1 MNTIFKITL
10 AVTFLIINVSHL
22 NAQVFGNKKITGN
35 NNVVTKTVTTSD
47 YNAINVTGSMDVEL
61 VSGNEG
67 NIKVT
72 TDENIHEYLVI
83 ESKDGTLKIKT
94 KKNVS
99 LRTKKGIHITV
110 PFEDIDDLILT
121 GSGDII
127 TKSTI
132 KTSGFDVE
140 LTGSGDIILDIEANE
155 IDAKVTGSGD
165 LKLAGRVTDFEVKV
179 TGSGDF
185 KGSELSS
192 TNTQVYISGSGS
204 AKVNAS
210 SSIKARVNG
219 SGDVRYS
226 GNPEFSD
233 TKVMGS
239 GTIKSN

>member
-1 MNTIFKITL
+1 MNTTIKLSL
-10 AVTFLIINVSHL
+10 AFTFLFINISLV

-35 NNVVTKTVTTSD
+35 NNIVTKTVNTSE
-47 YNAINVTGSMDVEL
+47 YNAIDVTGSMNVEL
-61 VSGNEG
+61 VSGKEG
-67 NIKVT
+67 DIKVT
-72 TDENIHEYLVI
+72 TDENLHEYLVI
-83 ESKDGTLKIKT
+83 ESKNGTLEITT

-99 LRTKKGIHITV
+99 LRTKKGIHVTV
-110 PFEDIDDLILT
+110 PFEDIDDLTLT
-121 GSGDII
+121 GSGDIK
-127 TKSTI
+127 TKNTI
-132 KTSGFDVE
+132 KTSSFDVE
-140 LTGSGDIILDIEANE
+140 LTGSGDILLDIEAGE

-165 LKLAGRVTDFEVKV
+165 LILAGSVTDFEVKV

-192 TNTQVYISGSGS
+192 TNTQVYVSGSGS

-226 GNPEFSD
+226 GNPEYSD

>member
-1 MNTIFKITL
+1 MNTIFKLSLTL
-10 AVTFLIINVSHL
+10 IFLLINVGL
-22 NAQVFGNKKITGN
+22 VNAQIFGNKKITGN
-35 NNVVTKTVTTSD
+35 NNVVTKTVSTPD
-47 YNAINVTGSMDVEL
+47 YDAISVTGSMDVEL

-72 TDENIHEYLVI
+72 TDENLHEYLVI
-83 ESKDGTLKIKT
+83 ESNDGTLKIKT

-110 PFEDIDDLILT
+110 PFKDINDLTLT

-127 TKSTI
+127 TKNTI
-132 KTSGFDVE
+132 KTTGFDVD

-165 LKLAGRVTDFEVKV
+165 LELAGRVTDFEVKV

-185 KGSELSS
+185 KGSELTS
-192 TNTQVYISGSGS
+192 TNTQVYVSGSGS

>member
-10 AVTFLIINVSHL
+10 ALTLLFINVGHV

-35 NNVVTKTVTTSD
+35 NNVVTKTVNTSD
-47 YNAINVTGSMDVEL
+47 YDAISVTGSMDVEL
-61 VSGNEG
+61 VNGNEG
-67 NIKVT
+67 IIKVT
-72 TDENIHEYLVI
+72 TDENLHEYLVI

-94 KKNVS
+94 KKNFS
-99 LRTKKGIHITV
+99 LKTKKGIHITV
-110 PFEDIDDLILT
+110 PFKVINDLALI
-121 GSGDII
+121 GSGDIV
-127 TKSTI
+127 TKSSI
-132 KTSGFDVE
+132 KTSRFDVE
-140 LTGSGDIILDIEANE
+140 LTGSGDIILDIEADD
-155 IDAKVTGSGD
+155 IDARVTGSGD
-165 LKLAGRVTDFEVKV
+165 LKMAGKVTDFEVKV

-192 TNTQVYISGSGS
+192 TNTQVYVSGSGS

-219 SGDVRYS
+219 SGDIRYS
-226 GNPEFSD
+226 GNPELND

>member
-1 MNTIFKITL
+1 MKTILKMTL
-10 AVTFLIINVSHL
+10 AITFLLMNVSL
-22 NAQVFGNKKITGN
+22 INAQVFGNKKITGN
-35 NNVVTKTVTTSD
+35 NNVITKTVTTSD
-47 YNAINVTGSMDVEL
+47 YDAISVTGSMDVEL

-67 NIKVT
+67 SIEVT
-72 TDENIHEYLVI
+72 TDENLHEYLVI

-110 PFEDIDDLILT
+110 PFNDISDLTLT

-132 KTSGFDVE
+132 KTSDFDVS
-140 LTGSGDIILDIEANE
+140 LTGSGDIIIDVEADE

-165 LKLAGRVTDFEVKV
+165 LKMAGRVTDFEVKV

-185 KGSELSS
+185 KGSELTS
-192 TNTQVYISGSGS
+192 TNTQVYVSGSGS

-210 SSIKARVNG
+210 SRIKARVNG